1 MEILY
6 PQWFEVSNKKYCKMI
21 DSECRIINLP
31 KISDPRGNLSI
42 IEQIKQIPFEI
53 KRVHWIYDVPGG
65 VDRGGHAYKETEEFI
80 VALSGS
86 FDVVVD
92 DGNNRKTYP
101 LNRSY
106 FGLYVPKGMWRTM
119 TNFSTNSL
127 ALVLSST
134 VYDEH
139 DYVSDYEEYKA
150 WRKDESKIPTK
161 SDAKTSVKVNN
172 PMPSRIISGVKGV
185 FDCSLCEL
193 NKMHDKEGNLT
204 FMYENVHVPFPIN
217 RVFYSYDIPGGEDRG
232 AHAHKHCHQFIIAA
246 SGSFEVALDDGI
258 NKRTVLLNRPF
269 WGLHVPPGIWAS
281 EQGFSSGSICLV
293 LASEGYS
300 EDDYIRNYDDYL
312 EFIKTQNNG

>member
-1 MEILY
+1 MNISDCKIL
-6 PQWFEVSNKKYCKMI
+6 S
-21 DSECRIINLP
+21 LP
-31 KISDPRGNLSI
+31 KIGDERGNLSI
-42 IEQIKQIPFEI
+42 IEQIKHIPYEI

-92 DGNNRKTYP
+92 DGSENMTYH

-106 FGLYVPKGMWRTM
+106 LGLYVPKGMWRTM

-134 VYDEH
+134 DYDEK
-139 DYVSDYEEYKA
+139 DYVSDYEEYKV
-150 WRKDESKIPTK
+150 WRKDCSNVPTK
-161 SDAKTSVKVNN
+161 SDAKTSVKLNEPILKN
-172 PMPSRIISGVKGV
+172 LISEGKSV

-193 NKMHDKEGNLT
+193 NRMHDPEGNLT
-204 FMYENVHVPFPIN
+204 YMYENVHVPFPIN
-217 RVFYSYDIPGGEDRG
+217 RVFYSYDIPGGESRG
-232 AHAHKHCHQFIIAA
+232 AHAHKHCHQFLIAA
-246 SGSFEVALDDGI
+246 SGSFEVVLDDGV

-269 WGLHVPPGIWAS
+269 WGLHVPPGIWAA

-293 LASEGYS
+293 LASEEYS

-312 EFIKTQNNG
+312 KYLEEQKQK